1 MQEMLIS
8 ILEDRAGI
16 LERKIHAGLQL
27 LSAVHSAFTLH
38 SIYTTKG
45 LTSTTTNTL
54 TVYAHAFLFLIF
66 VNMTI
71 PNPHLILFLKY
82 SIKNNISD

>member
-38 SIYTTKG
+38 SIYYNQGSYQHHYQHTDCTC
-45 LTSTTTNTL
+45 SCISFP
-54 TVYAHAFLFLIF
+54 YIY
-66 VNMTI
+66 
-71 PNPHLILFLKY
+71 KY
-82 SIKNNISD
+82 DDT